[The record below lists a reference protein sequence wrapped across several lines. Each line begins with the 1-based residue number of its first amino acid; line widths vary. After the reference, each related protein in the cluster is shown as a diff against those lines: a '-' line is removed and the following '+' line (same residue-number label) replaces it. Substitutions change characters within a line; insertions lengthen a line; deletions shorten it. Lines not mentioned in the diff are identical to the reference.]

1 VQALQPTMADLDS
14 AFADAERTAEE
25 RKNALKDHLA
35 RRQADDRS
43 FIAKLIV
50 WSFVILMGWVVVAT
64 SVGAYF
70 FDWNEL
76 TEPAKFLM
84 TILSSVM
91 LPVVTL
97 VIGYY
102 FGTDK

>member
-1 VQALQPTMADLDS
+1 MADLDS

-25 RKNALKDHLA
+25 RKNALKDHLS

-50 WSFVILMGWVVVAT
+50 WSFVILMAWVVVAA

-70 FDWNEL
+70 FDWSRL

-102 FGTDK
+102 FGKDK